1 MTNQKPLLTRA
12 EIVALAR
19 QIADLDTA
27 DPLHNDMITLRVWE
41 LERFVDKVAERAAAA
56 EREAIILLADEMDV
70 ERTEY
75 CMSVYEEGE
84 QYKHNLLEAIRARG
98 AK

>member
-1 MTNQKPLLTRA
+1 MTDKTPLLTDK
-12 EIVALAR
+12 EID
-19 QIADLDTA
+19 QIHLEEWSDDGEYR
-27 DPLHNDMITLRVWE
+27 IVLRVARRVQT
-41 LERFVDKVAERAAAA
+41 LVAERAAAA

-84 QYKHNLLEAIRARG
+84 QYKHNLLEAIRARSR
-98 AK
+98 A

>member
-1 MTNQKPLLTRA
+1 MTDKAPLLTRA

-27 DPLHNDMITLRVWE
+27 DPLHNDMITLMVWE

-56 EREAIILLADEMDV
+56 EREACARVLDAAVRQHTVSRESAVLRSGAD
-70 ERTEY
+70 
-75 CMSVYEEGE
+75 
-84 QYKHNLLEAIRARG
+84 AIRARSK
-98 AK
+98 A

>member
-1 MTNQKPLLTRA
+1 MTDQKPLLTRA

-27 DPLHNDMITLRVWE
+27 DPLHNDMITLMVWE

-56 EREAIILLADEMDV
+56 EREACK
-70 ERTEY
+70 TE
-75 CMSVYEEGE
+75 CWKVATRPIAHE
-84 QYKHNLLEAIRARG
+84 QYRSGANDCFDQIKARG
-98 AK
+98 GA